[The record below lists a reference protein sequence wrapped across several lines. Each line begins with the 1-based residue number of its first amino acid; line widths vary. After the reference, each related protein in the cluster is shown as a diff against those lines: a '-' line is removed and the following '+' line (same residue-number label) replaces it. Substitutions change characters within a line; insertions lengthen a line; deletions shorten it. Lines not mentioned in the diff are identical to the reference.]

1 MEYSKVPPHDTEME
15 KSVLGS
21 ILCQPRQI
29 ESLLEFLTYTDFYE
43 SSHCVIFNA
52 MEGLFNSSVNCDVT
66 NLTDYLRRKGELE
79 KVGGMYYLSSLVDYD
94 TFDFL
99 YKARI
104 IKQNSILRNIITISH
119 ELQSKAYDA
128 TMDVFSLVS
137 YAVDSFATLTDFT
150 QKNEVYSVKQ
160 VIKQIIEN
168 IGLQE
173 KGLLK
178 ETVYKSCLSYLD
190 FYAGAV
196 SVIGAKPGTGKT
208 AFMLSSAKVQGKQGK
223 KVGIMSIEMNEILLT
238 ARLIQ
243 EETKVSGKKMLSYK
257 VDEDTKKRIFETTLF
272 DCPIYI
278 NPCYSLN
285 DKNLYTTI
293 SMMIRKYGCEIIY
306 IDYLQLMESENIRD
320 TELQKNNNIMKSCA
334 KASKFFN
341 IPIVVLCQMSRGDIT
356 IDNLNEKL
364 RGGGIEQGASQ
375 IFGIDY
381 VDAVEQKKMWSE
393 QEIDKRGI
401 FKIINSKDRNES
413 PFGEKFFYFDMP
425 LQVIEDVKEMY
436 EIPKPEKK
444 SEYDI
449 F

>member
-1 MEYSKVPPHDTEME
+1 MNSKVPPHDLEME
-15 KSVLGS
+15 KSVIGS
-21 ILCQPRQI
+21 ILMQPNAVEQL
-29 ESLLEFLTYTDFYE
+29 SEFLTFTDFYNNQN
-43 SSHCVIFNA
+43 SIIYQA
-52 MEGLFNSSVNCDVT
+52 IQTLFEMNVNIDIL
-66 NLTDYLRRKGELE
+66 NLTDYLRKNNELE
-79 KVGGMYYLSSLVDYD
+79 NVGGAYYLSSLMEFES
-94 TFDFL
+94 FDVV
-99 YKARI
+99 YKARV
-104 IKQNSILRNIITISH
+104 IKQNSICRSIALISH
-119 ELQSKAYDA
+119 ELYQKSHDA
-128 TMDVFSLVS
+128 TIDVFSLVS
-137 YAVDSFATLTDFT
+137 FAVDSFSKLTDFT
-150 QKNEVYSVKQ
+150 QKNEVYSVGN

-178 ETVYKSCLSYLD
+178 ETVYKSCLSFLD

-196 SVIGAKPGTGKT
+196 AVVGAKPGTGKT

-223 KVGIMSIEMNEILLT
+223 RVGIMSIEMNEILLT

-243 EETKVSGKKMLSYK
+243 EETKISGKKMLSYK
-257 VDEDTKKRIFETTLF
+257 VDSDVKQRIIETTLF
-272 DCPIYI
+272 DCPIFI
-278 NPCYSLN
+278 NPCHQLN
-285 DKNLYTTI
+285 DRNLYATI
-293 SMMIRKYGCEIIY
+293 SMMVRKYGCEIIY
-306 IDYLQLMESENIRD
+306 IDYLQLMESENLRD
-320 TELQKNNNIMKSCA
+320 TELQKNNNIIKACT

-341 IPIVVLCQMSRGDIT
+341 IPVVVLCQMSRGDIT

-381 VDAVEQKKMWSE
+381 IDAVEQKRMWSE
-393 QEIDKRGI
+393 QDLSKRGV

-425 LQVIEDVKEMY
+425 LQVISDVQEMY

-444 SEYDI
+444 NEFDI

>member
-1 MEYSKVPPHDTEME
+1 MKTPIHDAEME

-21 ILCQPRQI
+21 ILMQPNLI
-29 ESLLEFLTYTDFYE
+29 EQLNEFLTFTDFYNNQNKT
-43 SSHCVIFNA
+43 IYQAIQTLYDTNI
-52 MEGLFNSSVNCDVT
+52 NIDVL
-66 NLTDYLRRKGELE
+66 NLTDYLRKNNELE
-79 KVGGMYYLSSLVDYD
+79 NIGGGYYLSSLIEFE
-94 TFDFL
+94 TFDIL

-104 IKQNSILRNIITISH
+104 IKQNSIARNISEISQELYRKSQDSTI
-119 ELQSKAYDA
+119 
-128 TMDVFSLVS
+128 DVFSLVS
-137 YAVDSFATLTDFT
+137 YAVDRFSCLTDFT
-150 QKNEVYSVKQ
+150 QRNEVYSVGN

-196 SVIGAKPGTGKT
+196 AVIGAKPGTGKT

-223 KVGIMSIEMNEILLT
+223 KVGIMSIEMNEVLLT

-243 EETKVSGKKMLSYK
+243 EETQVSGKKMLSYK
-257 VDEDTKKRIFETTLF
+257 VDEDVKKRIYETTLF

-278 NPCYSLN
+278 NPCYQLN
-285 DKNLYTTI
+285 DANLYATI
-293 SMMIRKYGCEIIY
+293 SMMVRKYGCEIIY

-320 TELQKNNNIMKSCA
+320 TELQKNNNIMKSCT

-341 IPIVVLCQMSRGDIT
+341 IPIVVLCQMTRGDIK

-381 VDAVEQKKMWSE
+381 VDAVEQKRMWTE
-393 QEIDKRGI
+393 QDESKRGI

-413 PFGEKFFYFDMP
+413 PFGEKYFYFDMP
-425 LQVIEDVKEMY
+425 LQVISDVQEMY
-436 EIPKPEKK
+436 EIPKMKNEI
-444 SEYDI
+444 DI